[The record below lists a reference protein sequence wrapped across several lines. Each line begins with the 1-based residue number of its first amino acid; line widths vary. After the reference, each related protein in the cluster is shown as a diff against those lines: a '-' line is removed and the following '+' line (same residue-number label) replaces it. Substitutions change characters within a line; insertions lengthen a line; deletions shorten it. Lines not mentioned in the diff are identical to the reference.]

1 MRMIAVAGAGLL
13 VTTLAGCGHESGA
26 GGGSLKGR
34 SYLSTAVTADGKPKE
49 LVADTRIRMQFTDD
63 GRLIAD
69 AGCNSMGGK
78 VSTTGG
84 RLSVQDLAITD
95 LGCDPPRHAQDDWL
109 AELLQDEPAWKLQ
122 ADRLSVTKGGTELVL
137 QDRATAEPDK
147 PLDGTKWLLETVIAG
162 EMASQTVG
170 SERAHLTISGERV
183 TGSTGCNDL
192 QGIVA
197 RTGDKLTF
205 GELSVT
211 LKACTGDVAA
221 VEQAVLAALK
231 GEVTYSIEANR
242 LKLRTPDGNGI
253 DLTSG

>member
-1 MRMIAVAGAGLL
+1 MIAVAGAGLL
-13 VTTLAGCGHESGA
+13 LTLAGCGDESSA

-49 LVADTRIRMQFTDD
+49 LVAKTRIRMQFTDD

-78 VSTTGG
+78 VSTDGG
-84 RLSVQDLAITD
+84 KLSVQDLAITD
-95 LGCDPPRHAQDDWL
+95 RGCDAPRHTQDGWL
-109 AELLQDEPAWKLQ
+109 AKLLQDEPAWKLE
-122 ADRLSVTKGGTELVL
+122 ADQLSVTKGGTELVL
-137 QDRATAEPDK
+137 QDRETAEPDK
-147 PLDGTKWLLETVIAG
+147 PLDGTRWSLETVIAG
-162 EMASQTVG
+162 ETASHSAG
-170 SERAHLTISGERV
+170 SERAHLTISGERI

-197 RTGDKLTF
+197 RTGNKLTF

-211 LKACTGDVAA
+211 LKACTGEAA
-221 VEQAVLAALK
+221 TLEKAVLAALK

-253 DLTSG
+253 DLTSQ